1 MHKDYIM
8 NKGIKKLDTKEIVES
23 ILLFICLGVTVI
35 LAMCL

>member
-1 MHKDYIM
+1 M